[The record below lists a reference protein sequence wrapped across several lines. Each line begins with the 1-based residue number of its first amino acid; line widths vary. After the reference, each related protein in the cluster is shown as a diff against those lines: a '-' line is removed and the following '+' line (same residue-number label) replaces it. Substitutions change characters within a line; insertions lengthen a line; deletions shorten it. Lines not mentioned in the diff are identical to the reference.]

1 MASVRVYSPD
11 NEPFDVTPSRAAYLR
26 LELGW
31 TSAPFT
37 RTDAAPIEAQPTVVE
52 LDESVTGRGRGRRR
66 RAVEAAPVEDVVS
79 EDAAVTDPWRN

>member
-31 TSAPFT
+31 TSTPFT
-37 RTDAAPIEAQPTVVE
+37 RVAEATEAQPTVVE

-79 EDAAVTDPWRN
+79 EDAAVTDPWRS